1 MILRRTV
8 TAVRWPGTAAVAAGV
23 LAAATPGIAHA
34 VPAPA
39 EPRAGT
45 AAQAWTVAAP
55 LNPRDFDLRRGTD
68 RSGTVRA
75 LGGRLRRTG
84 VAALLRSTGGARLGG
99 GCGQAAGVPAGSL
112 VYCFDG
118 ADSTTRN
125 WVPQGV
131 TTVSDAAA
139 REGWAG
145 GVRPILVSW
154 HNGGRVR
161 LTFVDPD
168 RRAYRHVLLVAPEM
182 RDGRPTYTD
191 VGIHAGGIAW
201 YGDKLYVADTR
212 HGLREFDMRQIF
224 DLTAGNAG
232 STRRADRIGLYGGTY
247 YAHGFRYVM
256 AQTSSWHF
264 ARGRVGAKCRGS
276 GPLRMS
282 WTAVDRTTWPHVL
295 IAGEYCRPNW
305 PRGRVVSWPLASLA
319 GGGVASADGG
329 ARLPVDR
336 VQGAVRTHGQWWF
349 TQSRSGRRGRLFST
363 RYTGRGWAPVRSRTV
378 SYGPEDLSCHR
389 GRHRIFTLAEHP
401 GRRALWAFR
410 AASCS

>member
-1 MILRRTV
+1 MT
-8 TAVRWPGTAAVAAGV
+8 TVRWPGTAAVAAGV
-23 LAAATPGIAHA
+23 LA
-34 VPAPA
+34 V
-39 EPRAGT
+39 
-45 AAQAWTVAAP
+45 AAQAAALAAPAAADPRAMPAARAAGAVAAP
-55 LNPRDFDLRRGTD
+55 LDARDFDLRRGTD

-75 LGGRLRRTG
+75 LGGVLRRTG
-84 VAALLRSTGGARLGG
+84 VGALLRSPGHTRLGG
-99 GCGQAAGVPAGSL
+99 GCGRAAGVPAGSL
-112 VYCFDG
+112 VYCFNG
-118 ADSTTRN
+118 ADSTTRD

-131 TTVSDAAA
+131 TSVSDAAA
-139 REGWAG
+139 GGGWAG

-168 RRAYRHVLLVAPEM
+168 RRVYRHVLLVAPVT
-182 RDGRPTYTD
+182 RGGRPTYTD
-191 VGIHAGGIAW
+191 VGVHAGGIAW

-224 DLTAGNAG
+224 DLAASRAG
-232 STRRADRIGLYGGTY
+232 STRRPDRIGLHGGTY

-256 AQTSSWHF
+256 AQTSSRHF
-264 ARGRVGAKCRGS
+264 ARGRVGGKCRGS

-295 IAGEYCRPNW
+295 IAGEYCRPDW

-319 GGGVASADGG
+319 GGGTASADGG

-336 VQGAVRTHGQWWF
+336 VQGAVRTHGRWWF
-349 TQSRSGRRGRLFST
+349 TQSRSGERGRLFST
-363 RYTGRGWAPVRSRTV
+363 RHTGAGWAPVRRRTI

-389 GRHRIFTLAEHP
+389 GLHRVFTLAEHP

-410 AASCS
+410 ASSCS

>member
-1 MILRRTV
+1 MTTVRR
-8 TAVRWPGTAAVAAGV
+8 PGTAAVAAGV
-23 LAAATPGIAHA
+23 LAAAVPGAA
-34 VPAPA
+34 LAAPA
-39 EPRAGT
+39 AADPRAMT
-45 AAQAWTVAAP
+45 AARAAGAAAAP
-55 LNPRDFDLRRGTD
+55 LDARDFDLRRGTD

-75 LGGRLRRTG
+75 LGGVLRRTG
-84 VAALLRSTGGARLGG
+84 VAALLRSPGHTGLGG
-99 GCGQAAGVPAGSL
+99 GCGRAAGVPAGSL
-112 VYCFDG
+112 VYCFDT
-118 ADSTTRN
+118 ADSTTRD

-131 TTVSDAAA
+131 TSVSDAAA
-139 REGWAG
+139 GEGWAG

-168 RRAYRHVLLVAPEM
+168 RRVYRHVLLVAPVM
-182 RDGRPTYTD
+182 RGGRPTYTD
-191 VGIHAGGIAW
+191 VGVHAGGIAW

-224 DLTAGNAG
+224 DLSASRAG
-232 STRRADRIGLYGGTY
+232 STRRPDRIGLHGGTY

-256 AQTSSWHF
+256 AQTGSRHF
-264 ARGRVGAKCRGS
+264 ARGRVGGKCRGG

-295 IAGEYCRPNW
+295 IAGEYCRPDW

-319 GGGVASADGG
+319 GGGTASADGG

-336 VQGAVRTHGQWWF
+336 VQGAVRTHGRWWF
-349 TQSRSGRRGRLFST
+349 TQSRSGERGRLFST
-363 RYTGRGWAPVRSRTV
+363 RYTGTGWAPVRRRTI

-389 GRHRIFTLAEHP
+389 GLHRIFTLAEHP

-410 AASCS
+410 ASSCS